1 VLTDTE
7 IKKLKATG
15 KEYQRADGKGLV
27 IVIRAKGEKFWR
39 YEYRIDNKKLKFGYG
54 NYPQISLSDARKIH
68 EVARQLV
75 AFNKHPASLL
85 DSPNAIQMII
95 DGCSIKEIEAQAVV
109 IEEAEAI
116 IALATFGDAAEKY
129 KTDWVNVK
137 KGVAIFAKDF
147 SGLPARKISKK
158 SRDRQCLRL
167 PRFVYG
173 HLPFCKQFRPSGFR
187 LRLHTYIRP
196 QS

>member
-1 VLTDTE
+1 MQINK
-7 IKKLKATG
+7 IKNFLLG
-15 KEYQRADGKGLV
+15 SVED
-27 IVIRAKGEKFWR
+27 IEKSV
-39 YEYRIDNKKLKFGYG
+39 LKFFE
-54 NYPQISLSDARKIH
+54 
-68 EVARQLV
+68 EV
-75 AFNKHPASLL
+75 
-85 DSPNAIQMII
+85 
-95 DGCSIKEIEAQAVV
+95 
-109 IEEAEAI
+109 
-116 IALATFGDAAEKY
+116 
-129 KTDWVNVK
+129 

-158 SRDRQCLRL
+158 LRDRQCLRL